1 MQNCERVVFISTIST
16 ELIDLAETLQQL
28 RNNGITYHVREE
40 VTGLLLYSEQ
50 YIFHCIES
58 RHGGM
63 DRLKHDLMAYP
74 NYRHQKLIYEQAGVE
89 PRFKRW
95 SMVYAVTETHI
106 QDFIQKQRWST
117 FNPYLLEGAV
127 LDEFMELIY
136 SYGNNQN
143 TVVIQANDQVNSSHQ
158 LTQATLGNPKKTCGM
173 LMIAL
178 GLLLGVIIYGL
189 NYFGLMPDSYSKSW

>member
-16 ELIDLAETLQQL
+16 ELIELAETLQQL
-28 RNNGITYHVREE
+28 RNNGIAYHVCEE

-63 DRLKHDLMAYP
+63 DQLKHDLMAYP
-74 NYRHQKLIYEQAGVE
+74 HYRHQKLIYEQAGVE
-89 PRFKRW
+89 PRFKHW
-95 SMVYAVTETHI
+95 SMVYAVTETQI
-106 QDFIQKQRWST
+106 QDFIQKQRWPT

-127 LDEFMELIY
+127 LDEFMEMIY
-136 SYGNNQN
+136 SYGKNQN
-143 TVVIQANDQVNSSHQ
+143 NVVIQASDQVNDNYQ
-158 LTQATLGNPKKTCGM
+158 LTRTTLGNPKKICSM
-173 LMIAL
+173 LIIAL

-189 NYFGLMPDSYSKSW
+189 NYWANTRQL